1 MGLLGDT
8 VILFFKYQRSLFS
21 LFLSTLKKI
30 LENLCTLFHRDCT
43 ILHPANS
50 LNGEGFHFPHMFAI
64 VISFLKKNSN
74 RSKVVSVVL
83 ICLCLM
89 IIGAEHL
96 FICLLV
102 ICVLSLEKCLFKSCA
117 HLKNQIIIF
126 FSLLNYRNL
135 LCTLETIHRMYGL
148 QIFSA
153 IP

>member
-1 MGLLGDT
+1 ML
-8 VILFFKYQRSLFS
+8 
-21 LFLSTLKKI
+21 
-30 LENLCTLFHRDCT
+30 
-43 ILHPANS
+43 
-50 LNGEGFHFPHMFAI
+50 AI

-74 RSKVVSVVL
+74 RSRVVSVVL

-89 IIGAEHL
+89 IIDVEHL

-135 LCTLETIHRMYGL
+135 LCTLETIPQMYGL